1 MGYKTNE
8 LGYPKDL
15 LASRAIVERGNFALI
30 PPQGLVKN
38 VIPNFENCEMTILAT
53 PKLGA
58 SFVDYLCRVLP
69 EGGNSKG
76 FGGNGIESF
85 IYVLEGELTVEIGEE
100 VHELTT
106 GGYAYCPPTETL
118 KFKNKSTN
126 NTETFL
132 YKKRYQEVDGY
143 QPYTVV
149 GNSND
154 IENQDYEGMTN
165 VGLKDLL
172 PTDLNF
178 DMNFHILTFAE
189 GGSHGYIETHYQE
202 HGALL
207 LSGEGMY
214 NLDNNW
220 MPVKKG
226 DYIFMGAYNLQACY
240 SVGTKGS
247 LSYLYSKD
255 CNRDVEI

>member
-38 VIPNFENCEMTILAT
+38 AIPNFENCEMTILGT
-53 PKLGA
+53 PKMGA
-58 SFVDYLCRVLP
+58 TFVDYICRVLP
-69 EGGNSKG
+69 NGGNKKG
-76 FGGNGIESF
+76 FGGNGIETF
-85 IYVLEGELTVEIGEE
+85 IYVLEGELTVTIGEDTR
-100 VHELTT
+100 ELTS
-106 GGYAYCPPTETL
+106 GGYAYCPPTENL
-118 KFKNKSTN
+118 KFENKTAEK
-126 NTETFL
+126 TETFL
-132 YKKRYQEVDGY
+132 YKKRYQEAEGY
-143 QPYTVV
+143 APYAVF

-154 IENQDYEGMTN
+154 VLNQDYEGMTD

-178 DMNFHILTFAE
+178 DMNFHILTFETGA
-189 GGSHGYIETHYQE
+189 SHGYIETHYQE

-214 NLDNNW
+214 NLDNHW
-220 MPVKKG
+220 MPVKEG

-240 SVGTKGS
+240 SVGRNAP

-255 CNRDVEI
+255 CNRDVEL

>member
-8 LGYPKDL
+8 LGYPKDI
-15 LASRAIVERGNFALI
+15 LASRAVIERGNFAVI

-38 VIPNFENCEMTILAT
+38 TLPNFENCEMTIMAT

-58 SFVDYLCRVLP
+58 TFVDYLCRVLP
-69 EGGNSKG
+69 GGGNQKG
-76 FGGNGIESF
+76 FGGEGIETF
-85 IYVLEGELTVEIGEE
+85 IYVLTGELTVTVGEE
-100 VHELTT
+100 QFELTE
-106 GGYAYCPPTETL
+106 GGYVYCPPTESL
-118 KFKNKSTN
+118 IFENKSKEE
-126 NTETFL
+126 TETFL
-132 YKKRYQEVDGY
+132 YKKKYQAVTGY

-149 GNSND
+149 GNSAD
-154 IENQDYEGMTN
+154 VQGEAYEGVTDVAFKN
-165 VGLKDLL
+165 LL

-178 DMNFHILTFAE
+178 DMNFHILSFAT

-214 NLDNNW
+214 NLDNHW
-220 MPVKKG
+220 LPVKAG

-240 SVGTKGS
+240 SVGRNAP

-255 CNRDVEI
+255 CNRDVEL

>member
-1 MGYKTNE
+1 MGYRTNE
-8 LGYPKDL
+8 LGYPTDIL
-15 LASRAIVERGNFALI
+15 QSRAIVERGNFALI

-38 VIPNFENCEMTILAT
+38 MLPNFEKCEMTIMGT

-69 EGGNSKG
+69 GGGNTNG
-76 FGGNGIESF
+76 FGGNGIETF
-85 IYVLEGELTVEIGEE
+85 IYVLEGELRVSDGDST
-100 VHELTT
+100 HDLTQ
-106 GGYAYCPPTETL
+106 GGYIYVPANKVLTFE
-118 KFKNKSTN
+118 NKSN
-126 NTETFL
+126 MPTETFL
-132 YKKRYQEVDGY
+132 YKKRYQEVEGLA
-143 QPYTVV
+143 PYTYV
-149 GNSND
+149 GNAND
-154 IENQDYEGMTN
+154 VVAEDYEGMTD
-165 VGLKDLL
+165 VAFKTLL
-172 PTDLNF
+172 PTDLDF
-178 DMNFHILTFAE
+178 DMNFHILSFAT

-220 MPVKKG
+220 MPVKQG

-240 SVGTKGS
+240 SVGRNEP

-255 CNRDVEI
+255 CNRDVDL

>member
-8 LGYPKDL
+8 MGYPTDL
-15 LASRAIVERGNFALI
+15 LASRAVIERGNFAII
-30 PPQGLVKN
+30 PPNGLVKN
-38 VIPNFENCEMTILAT
+38 VLPGFDNCEMTILAT

-58 SFVDYLCRVLP
+58 TFVDYVCNVLP
-69 EGGNSKG
+69 GGKNDQG
-76 FGGNGIESF
+76 FGGNGIETF
-85 IYVLEGELTVEIGEE
+85 IYVMTGELTVSVGQETFD
-100 VHELTT
+100 LTT
-106 GGYAYCPPTETL
+106 GGYVYCPPTEKLT
-118 KFKNKSTN
+118 FVNHSSVA
-126 NTETFL
+126 TETFL
-132 YKKRYQEVDGY
+132 YKKKYQPADGY
-143 QPYTVV
+143 EPYVV
-149 GNSND
+149 SGNSN
-154 IENQDYEGMTN
+154 EVEGEAYEGMTDVN
-165 VGLKDLL
+165 FKNLL

-178 DMNFHILTFAE
+178 DMNFHILAFDT

-220 MPVKKG
+220 VPVKKG

-240 SVGTKGS
+240 SVGRNAP

-255 CNRDVEI
+255 CNRDVEL